1 MYTKRRSNAYKKR
14 YKGGL
19 FTPRKSSVAT
29 EATNVCVTDCVKD
42 AQSLCRRTCTNAVD
56 ATIQKGPIK
65 EHSKIM
71 VSVYKELQE
80 LRSTNKKLIS
90 DNIKLQ
96 NSVDDLE
103 DELETPRTRTRRRRR
118 R

>member
-1 MYTKRRSNAYKKR
+1 MYTKKRYKKLNKR

-19 FTPRKSSVAT
+19 FTPRKSSVAIS
-29 EATNVCVTDCVKD
+29 ATNVCVNSCVKD

-96 NSVDDLE
+96 NNIDDLE
-103 DELETPRTRTRRRRR
+103 DELETPRTRRRRRR
-118 R
+118 